1 MNWYEEFAPIVR
13 TDVPLAPYTWY
24 GLGGPARY
32 FVEPRSVEEL
42 SAVVKRLRD
51 AQIPIYVLG
60 HGANLLVHDE
70 GVNGAVFHFMKS
82 PAFCNMTT
90 DGARVTAGA
99 GKDVQQLVRE
109 TAHAGLQG
117 LECLAG
123 IPGSVGG
130 EIRMNAGGAFGDIG
144 TSVRSVKVMDING
157 DVDDL
162 GRDELVFEYRHCNIT
177 AKFILEATFDLTED
191 DPTRVV
197 NKMKEIWM
205 YKKNSQP
212 LADKSAGCAFKNPK
226 GDSAGRLID
235 QAGLKG
241 LAVGGAQVSP
251 KHGNFIVAHEGA
263 KAADILEL
271 IAQIKE
277 KVNVKF
283 GVELKT
289 EIAVW

>member
-1 MNWYEEFAPIVR
+1 MNWYDEFAPIVR
-13 TDVPLAPYTWY
+13 HDVPLAPYTWY

-70 GVNGAVFHFMKS
+70 GVDGAVFHFMKQ
-82 PAFCNMTT
+82 PAFCQMAT
-90 DGARVTAGA
+90 DGTKVTVGA

-130 EIRMNAGGAFGDIG
+130 EIRMNAGGSYGDIG

-157 DVDDL
+157 DVDEL
-162 GRDELVFEYRHCNIT
+162 GRDELVFEYRHSNIT
-177 AKFILEATFDLTED
+177 AKFILEAAFELSED
-191 DPTRVV
+191 DPNRVV
-197 NKMKEIWM
+197 SKMKEIWM
-205 YKKNSQP
+205 FKKNSQP

-226 GDSAGRLID
+226 GESAGRLID

-241 LAVGGAQVSP
+241 TAIGGAQVSP

-263 KAADILEL
+263 KAADILALVKE
-271 IAQIKE
+271 IQE
-277 KVNVKF
+277 KVSAKF
-283 GVELKT
+283 GIDLKT
-289 EIAVW
+289 EIAIW

>member
-1 MNWYEEFAPIVR
+1 MNWYEDFAQIVR

-32 FVEPRSVEEL
+32 FVEPRNIDEL
-42 SAVVKRLRD
+42 RAVVKRLRD

-60 HGANLLVHDE
+60 HGANLLVRDE
-70 GVNGAVFHFMKS
+70 GVSGAVFHLMKS
-82 PAFCNMTT
+82 PAFCDMTVN
-90 DGARVTAGA
+90 GGIVTAGA
-99 GKDVQQLVRE
+99 GKDVQQVVRE

-130 EIRMNAGGAFGDIG
+130 EIRMNAGGSFGDIG
-144 TSVRSVKVMDING
+144 SSVKSVKVMDING
-157 DVDDL
+157 EIDDL
-162 GRDELVFEYRHCNIT
+162 ARDEIVFEYRHSNIA
-177 AKFILEATFDLTED
+177 AKFILEATFELAED

-205 YKKNSQP
+205 FKKNSQP

-241 LAVGGAQVSP
+241 LSVGGAEVSP

-263 KAADILEL
+263 KSADILAL
-271 IAQIKE
+271 IAQIQE

-289 EIAVW
+289 EIAIW